1 LSHTTVG
8 ERLEAFGSQPSSDR
22 MPASERIF
30 LMRTLRAAL
39 AVAALA
45 AVALLV
51 PSTAAQAAP
60 VDKVGYTVESTT
72 AWSWGG

>member
-1 LSHTTVG
+1 
-8 ERLEAFGSQPSSDR
+8 